1 MLGRR
6 ALIAAC
12 GLLQEYFKP
21 VCTPYEL
28 AVALARDF
36 EWDAHYLFN
45 FDEVM
50 QHLKP
55 ECGWRRVA

>member
-1 MLGRR
+1 MPC
-6 ALIAAC
+6 A
-12 GLLQEYFKP
+12 QEYFKP

-50 QHLKP
+50 PHLNP
-55 ECGWRRVA
+55 DCASPWSA